1 MIAAFIVFMHVLST
15 LRHALKHV
23 AASVYAQKCSYV
35 ADLCLKRHPAVYL
48 LLSSL
53 FKNTHQREH

>member
-23 AASVYAQKCSYV
+23 AAFVYAQKCSYV
-35 ADLCLKRHPAVYL
+35 VNLSVY
-48 LLSSL
+48 LSSL